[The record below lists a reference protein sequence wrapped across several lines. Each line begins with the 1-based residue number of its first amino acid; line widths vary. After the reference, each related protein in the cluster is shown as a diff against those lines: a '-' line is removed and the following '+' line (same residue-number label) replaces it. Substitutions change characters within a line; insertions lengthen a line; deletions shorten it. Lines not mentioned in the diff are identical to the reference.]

1 MPVRLRRRA
10 PAGER
15 NVANRETGGANRI
28 RGNVNVATMP
38 YNRRKGMK
46 PALDDGDID
55 AIVAF
60 LRTLTD
66 APFEASAAA
75 RGAGVYSATKE
86 GKR

>member
-1 MPVRLRRRA
+1 MA
-10 PAGER
+10 PR
-15 NVANRETGGANRI
+15 HI
-28 RGNVNVATMP
+28 GNVNVATMP

-46 PALDDGDID
+46 PALDDADID

-66 APFEASAAA
+66 APFEPSAAA

-86 GKR
+86 GAR